1 MFKERKRGKELEF
14 SYLYL
19 TKFLCIFVLYFQ
31 ALDDCLRHHLGK
43 DINSQIN
50 ELTSQV
56 KIKGIH
62 KDAVVTVLKRLG
74 FQDQC
79 NNLSRLETTPKNDCE
94 IVKQYTDTETAL
106 SSLPDNSGDAMN
118 EISRII
124 CHRSMPFLQQTRRSN
139 NKISTILCCL
149 CHFNVIIECFLIN
162 SSMSCNIII

>member
-94 IVKQYTDTETAL
+94 IVKQYTDTETVL
-106 SSLPDNSGDAMN
+106 STLPDNSGDAMN

-124 CHRSMPFLQQTRRSN
+124 TEV
-139 NKISTILCCL
+139 
-149 CHFNVIIECFLIN
+149 CHFFSRLDFPTIKFQLFCVI
-162 SSMSCNIII
+162 